1 MVTWVLDILMVIMW
15 LVILAHVLIL
25 NPNLKLNAF
34 CVTDDNDR
42 DPTQY
47 EPRSQ
52 AMEEAHFD

>member
-1 MVTWVLDILMVIMW
+1 ML
-15 LVILAHVLIL
+15 
-25 NPNLKLNAF
+25 F